1 MVDELRELVRIERE
15 EAAESDRLH
24 GLDADVAELRSR
36 AEHISR
42 FFAGERAEE
51 TRLQQAENEARSE
64 FERRESEVSEAE
76 AELERATDDDERALA
91 EQRLTRA
98 RDHLEVATHTAE
110 QAAELHFAFERE
122 ADDLARELPEL
133 ERHARELATEIPGA
147 SSPGDDL
154 VEWASHAHAAAFLAV
169 GQIDMRREQAIREA
183 NELATAILGEPT
195 YGSTPAQALAR
206 VERHWT
212 SSPGHVSDRR

>member
-1 MVDELRELVRIERE
+1 MVDELRELVRVEHE

-42 FFAGERAEE
+42 FFAEERLEK
-51 TRLQQAENEARSE
+51 TRLQQAEQEARSE
-64 FERRESEVSEAE
+64 FERRESELAEAE
-76 AELERATDDDERALA
+76 AELERATDDDQRALA

-110 QAAELHFAFERE
+110 QAAELHFSFGRE

-133 ERHARELATEIPGA
+133 ERHAQELAAEIPGA
-147 SSPGDDL
+147 PPPGDDL
-154 VEWASHAHAAAFLAV
+154 VEWASQAHAAAFLAV
-169 GQIDMRREQAIREA
+169 GRIDTRREQAIREA

-206 VERHWT
+206 VERYRA
-212 SSPGHVSDRR
+212 SSPGQVSDRR